1 MTGDDRRRRWVR
13 HWWRYALEDLRVG
26 EQQSRDAGGA
36 RWACLAAQ
44 QAAEKAIKAVLVAA
58 DVDFPRTHDL
68 ERLLALLPRGT
79 RLQAAELD
87 LAGLSGW
94 SVAGRYPGNLPD
106 ATFEDA
112 EEAVAVAATIVELAR
127 EDLRTGSPEESSSG

>member
-1 MTGDDRRRRWVR
+1 VR

-26 EQQSRDAGGA
+26 KQQSRDAVGA

-127 EDLRTGSPEESSSG
+127 KDLRSGSPEESSSA

>member
-1 MTGDDRRRRWVR
+1 VASVGAPLVAVRARGSQGRGAAVSRRRRR
-13 HWWRYALEDLRVG
+13 PLN
-26 EQQSRDAGGA
+26 
-36 RWACLAAQ
+36 CLAAQ

-112 EEAVAVAATIVELAR
+112 EEAVAVAATIVELGLITAKR
-127 EDLRTGSPEESSSG
+127 HRPRDHPLGLATLRW